1 MLEEVMTSIA
11 EILTGALEMPRTDRS
26 YLATKLIESLDEE
39 VELTPEY
46 RAELDGRMER
56 YRKGESKAVSSEE
69 LHNEIQSLLQR

>member
-1 MLEEVMTSIA
+1 MLEEGMTSIA

-46 RAELDGRMER
+46 RAELDGRMES
-56 YRKGESKAVSSEE
+56 YRKGESKAVSSDD
-69 LHNEIQSLLQR
+69 LHSEIRALLQR